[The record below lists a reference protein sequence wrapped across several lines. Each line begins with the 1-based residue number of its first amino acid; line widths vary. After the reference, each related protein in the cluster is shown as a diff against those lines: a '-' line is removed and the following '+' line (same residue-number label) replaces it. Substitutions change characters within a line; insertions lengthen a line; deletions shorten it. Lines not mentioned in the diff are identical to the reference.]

1 MLWIT
6 LAQVVSTLRA
16 NKLRSFLTMFGIAWG
31 VLSIILMTSSGE
43 GFRIAQR
50 DSLGKLGQDIM
61 IIWGGRTSQQ
71 SDGFQSGR
79 PIRLEY
85 SDYLAIRDEA
95 VLVRWVSPEIIRGDL
110 TAKTPINNGT
120 FSTRGVTPDYQI
132 MRTIE
137 VASGR
142 LMNAADE
149 EQARTVCVIGY
160 EVNRQLFDSADS
172 VGSTLTLN
180 GHPFTV
186 IGITPRKELNNTYQG
201 QDHSAIFIP
210 YQTMRR
216 LFSNPFLGRSPDLI
230 NNLIASPVRHEIYR
244 DAEREVRR
252 ILGRKKHFDPRDTDA
267 LPIWNTAHQAAM
279 MDVMMGTL
287 QLFLGTVGF
296 VTLMLGALGVV
307 NIMLVS
313 VRERTMEIGLRK
325 SVGARNRDILRQ
337 FFAES
342 LALTLL
348 AGGIGLLLGWGV
360 CSLINLLPLPE
371 MVFKG
376 MIISPAIAATTLG
389 ALVLAGLA
397 AGIYPAYIAAQMDPI
412 EALRFEAS

>member
-6 LAQVVSTLRA
+6 LTQVVHTLRA
-16 NKLRSFLTMFGIAWG
+16 NKLRSLLTMFGISWG
-31 VLSIILMTSSGE
+31 VLSIILMTASGE
-43 GFRIAQR
+43 GFRQAQR
-50 DSLGKLGQDIM
+50 DGLRQLGRDIL

-71 SDGFQSGR
+71 AEGFQSGR

-85 SDYLAIRDEA
+85 SDYEAIRDQA
-95 VLVRWVSPEIIRGDL
+95 RLTRWVSPEIIRWDL

-120 FSTRGVTPDYQI
+120 FSTRGVVPDYQI

-137 VASGR
+137 VVQGR
-142 LMNAADE
+142 LMNTSDNDE
-149 EQARTVCVIGY
+149 ARAVCVIGS
-160 EVNRQLFDSADS
+160 EVNKQLFNSANS
-172 VGSTLTLN
+172 VGSILTLN

-186 IGITPRKELNNTYQG
+186 IGIMPRKELNNTYQG

-216 LFSNPFLGRSPDLI
+216 LYSNPHLGQSPELI
-230 NNLIASPVRHEIYR
+230 NNLIASPERHAVYR
-244 DAEREVRR
+244 EAEREIRQ
-252 ILGRKKHFDPRDTDA
+252 ILGRKKQFDPQDRDA
-267 LPIWNTAHQAAM
+267 LPIWNTAHQLEM
-279 MDVMMGTL
+279 MEIMMGSM
-287 QLFLGTVGF
+287 QLFLGTVGV
-296 VTLMLGALGVV
+296 VTLMLGALGVI

-342 LALTLL
+342 LALTLM
-348 AGGIGLLLGWGV
+348 AGGFGLAAGWGL
-360 CSLINLLPLPE
+360 CAAINLLPVPE
-371 MVFKG
+371 MVFTG
-376 MIISPAIAATTLG
+376 MIISPAIALATLG
-389 ALVLAGLA
+389 SLAIAGLA